1 MSFTQGPVNVTMLK
15 LSQKLPENYLELFA
29 AYAAAPLDQLKNDP
43 EFGWTSGRHLMETKI
58 DDQTAIC
65 GGHLYLNLRKAE
77 RKIPTVLMKTLCQRE
92 EQIYMTANETEFVPA
107 KIKREIKLDIIDK
120 HLMKMTPTLTGI
132 PFVVDLASNMM
143 YAGTTSQS
151 QLDDLVCF
159 FFKTT
164 NVEPI
169 HINIGT
175 LCEDLGIQE
184 ADLPSV
190 QFSDKKSDDL
200 TPARDFL
207 CWLWY
212 YNEKFGGRVSHDQF
226 GDFDLLVEGPLSFA
240 AADEARG
247 SDEVAIKK
255 GGCPMRSAETKA
267 ALIVGKKL
275 KKAKLTIVRGED
287 IWTCTF
293 DADKVVF
300 SSLKLPEGQE
310 MENHTRFAERI
321 QNLDIFRQAIQAYF
335 TEFVN
340 TVRSSNWLETEKNLQ
355 TWALER
361 DSY

>member
-1 MSFTQGPVNVTMLK
+1 MSFVKGSVNVTMFK
-15 LSQKLPENYLELFA
+15 LGKLPEDYLSMFA
-29 AYAAAPLDQLKNDP
+29 AYAAGKLEELKDEPQL
-43 EFGWTSGRHLMETKI
+43 GWTSGRHLLETKI
-58 DDQTAIC
+58 DETTAIC

-77 RKIPTVLMKTLCQRE
+77 RKIPVVLMQTLCNRE
-92 EQIYMTANETEFVPA
+92 EQIYMQSNQAEFVPA
-107 KIKREIKLDIIDK
+107 RVKREIRQNMIES
-120 HLMKMTPTLTGI
+120 HLMKMQPTISGI
-132 PFVVDLASNMM
+132 PFVIDLTTNIL
-143 YAGTTSQS
+143 YAGTSSQG
-151 QLDDLVCF
+151 QLDDLVCCF
-159 FFKTT
+159 LKTT
-164 NVEPI
+164 GIEPI
-169 HINIGT
+169 HYTISEM
-175 LCEDLGIQE
+175 CADMGIQE

-190 QFSDKKSDDL
+190 SFSETASSDL

-207 CWLWY
+207 SWLWY

-293 DADKVVF
+293 DADKVAF

-310 MENHTRFAERI
+310 MESHTRFAERI
-321 QNLDIFRQAIQAYF
+321 LNLDIFRQAIQAYF
-335 TEFVN
+335 NMFVN
-340 TVRSSNWLETEKNLQ
+340 TVRSSKWTETEKNLQ